1 MNGITFGGC
10 GRRLFVGTGAC
21 GTVAMAGVVV
31 GTFGIAAV
39 AGVVGA
45 AFGMVA
51 VAGVVA
57 VVAAEAV
64 VSLRVSGTT
73 GFVAGISGRS
83 ALEILLLMASV
94 LPVRP
99 SRLDELF
106 SEGKV
111 NGTAVVTELAVVE
124 EEVSCV
130 LGELSEFSLS

>member
-21 GTVAMAGVVV
+21 GTVAMAGVV
-31 GTFGIAAV
+31 GPAFGIA
-39 AGVVGA
+39 
-45 AFGMVA
+45 A

-64 VSLRVSGTT
+64 VSLRVSGTM
-73 GFVAGISGRS
+73 GLVAGISGRS

-111 NGTAVVTELAVVE
+111 NGTAVVE
-124 EEVSCV
+124 EEVASV